1 MTVAAICL
9 RATWARLPFA
19 SDARRRPS
27 VSFGCQSR
35 QIEAA
40 VADIELD
47 SYLVEWYRRYASPSS
62 LGADPA
68 TNVPDN
74 KDDGCDQYEVEI
86 PIAASR
92 YRDSN

>member
-1 MTVAAICL
+1 MGSSTI
-9 RATWARLPFA
+9 A

-27 VSFGCQSR
+27 VSFGFQSR

-62 LGADPA
+62 LERILPR
-68 TNVPDN
+68 TSQHN